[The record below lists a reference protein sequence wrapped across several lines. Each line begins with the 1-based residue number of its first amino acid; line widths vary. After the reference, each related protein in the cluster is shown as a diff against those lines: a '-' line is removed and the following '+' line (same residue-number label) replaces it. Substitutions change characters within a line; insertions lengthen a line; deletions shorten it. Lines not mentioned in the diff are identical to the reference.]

1 MKRSFNVSRVVFHPS
16 TLAVFSGLLGAIIGF
31 LLNRAAGG
39 NTSQVIWIALIFA
52 MLFSLSLTAW
62 QVYRQE
68 KTGEQWMTMFQEM
81 VFQTYF
87 LTLLADKPEISQLAQ
102 QRLGQV
108 LKTLTGE
115 QQVSMLKFFSHNGL
129 SATFIGDA
137 LQGSTGLVGADLQQI
152 ELPQIQLA
160 QANLSRVNFREANLR
175 EADLS
180 ETTLYRADLS
190 GANLSHARLTGTD
203 LRGINLREANLTD
216 ADLSESRMVMERAG
230 RDASAVQVQVGAG
243 RYRALRANLSHAL
256 LSGAKLREANLV
268 GADLGGA
275 NLQGVDLTKAN
286 LSYANLQG
294 VDLSG
299 AILTEAVLIGANL
312 QGADLTEATL
322 TEAAL
327 IGANLQGADL
337 SGATLTWAILDE
349 ADLRAATVTEEQ
361 LQAVV
366 SGKNVKRKS

>member
-1 MKRSFNVSRVVFHPS
+1 MKRSLSVSQVVFHPS

-31 LLNRAAGG
+31 LLNRASGG
-39 NTSQVIWIALIFA
+39 NPSQVIWIALIFA

-62 QVYRQE
+62 QGYRQE
-68 KTGEQWMTMFQEM
+68 QTGRQWMTMLQEM

-115 QQVSMLKFFSHNGL
+115 QQISMVQFFSHNGL

-152 ELPQIQLA
+152 NLPLIQLA

-175 EADLS
+175 EANLS
-180 ETTLYRADLS
+180 EATLHRADLS
-190 GANLSHARLTGTD
+190 GANLSHARLTRTD
-203 LRGINLREANLTD
+203 LRGVNFRGANLSG
-216 ADLSESRMVMERAG
+216 ADLSESRMVMESAG

-243 RYRALRANLSHAL
+243 RYPALRANLSHAL
-256 LSGAKLREANLV
+256 LSGAKLREANLL
-268 GADLGGA
+268 GADLSGA
-275 NLQGVDLTKAN
+275 NLQGSDLTRAN

-294 VDLSG
+294 
-299 AILTEAVLIGANL
+299 
-312 QGADLTEATL
+312 ADLTGATL

-337 SGATLTWAILDE
+337 TGATLTGAILDE
-349 ADLRAATVTEEQ
+349 ADVRAAKVTEEQ
-361 LQAVV
+361 LQTVV
-366 SGKNVKRKS
+366 SEKNMKREL

>member
-1 MKRSFNVSRVVFHPS
+1 MKRSFNVNRVVFHPS
-16 TLAVFSGLLGAIIGF
+16 TLAVFSGLLGALIGF
-31 LLNRAAGG
+31 LLNLASGG
-39 NTSQVIWIALIFA
+39 KASQLLWIALIFA

-62 QVYRQE
+62 QGYRQE
-68 KTGEQWMTMFQEM
+68 QTGKQWMTMLQEM

-108 LKTLTGE
+108 LQTLTGD

-137 LQGSTGLVGADLQQI
+137 LQGSAGLVGADLQQI
-152 ELPQIQLA
+152 ELPQIHLA
-160 QANLSRVNFREANLR
+160 QADLSRVNFREANLR
-175 EADLS
+175 EAHLS
-180 ETTLYRADLS
+180 EATLSRADLS
-190 GANLSHARLTGTD
+190 GANLSQASLTKAD
-203 LRGINLREANLTD
+203 LRGVNLRGANLTG
-216 ADLSESRMVMERAG
+216 ADLSESRMDLERAG
-230 RDASAVQVQVGAG
+230 RDASAVQVQIGTG

-275 NLQGVDLTKAN
+275 NLQGVDLTRAN
-286 LSYANLQG
+286 LSYTNLQG

-299 AILTEAVLIGANL
+299 
-312 QGADLTEATL
+312 ATL

-337 SGATLTWAILDE
+337 TQRGDAHLGGP
-349 ADLRAATVTEEQ
+349 RR
-361 LQAVV
+361 
-366 SGKNVKRKS
+366 G